1 MRLLRLGLLLFHMY
15 TKDRSRRDLEH
26 IRHDCMVL
34 EGVIKDTSSLGGVF
48 FLVLLKKGKA
58 LGRRGQFCG
67 PRLSCMAG
75 VNNMLPF
82 ITMGSSMDHGMLEG
96 DRIPLSTEGKSI
108 LVNRLVRGAAIGK

>member
-1 MRLLRLGLLLFHMY
+1 
-15 TKDRSRRDLEH
+15 
-26 IRHDCMVL
+26 MVL

-48 FLVLLKKGKA
+48 LVLLKKGKV
-58 LGRRGQFCG
+58 LGRRGQFCE

-82 ITMGSSMDHGMLEG
+82 ITMGSSIDHGMLEG
-96 DRIPLSTEGKSI
+96 DRIHLSTEGKSI